1 MIAQEN
7 NDGFVRLIL
16 NQKAINDRYVP
27 LGLISADK
35 GYFSVLFKGYD
46 NKLDKEVAIKFFD
59 PSKRTENN
67 EYRLRCF
74 HRESELLEKF
84 RGKSNII
91 QLVNGVSNFEIVLKD
106 INSDIEIKNS
116 YEFIVL
122 ELAHSDF
129 EEYIYESTDDA
140 LNRLYCFRELCKA
153 VFRIH
158 KEGICHRD
166 LKPSNFLICKNGE
179 IKLSDLGTA
188 VILYDGHPMSLE
200 YTGPVGDLGYA
211 APELFCEIGIR
222 DSKAFAADIFSLGTI
237 LFEMFTKTPLTKKI
251 YDVNFLTSL
260 FDLKRHLAVVP
271 KINRLVLFNES
282 IDTLVSAHRLPDIFS
297 YNESIPNCIRNN
309 INKLYKDLS
318 HLNYQKRNVDP
329 ESIFRQIN
337 ICVILL
343 KNEKKEQ
350 IRRNQKRQ
358 MREKIIC

>member
-1 MIAQEN
+1 MIGQEN

-16 NQKAINDRYVP
+16 KQKQINNRYVP
-27 LGLISADK
+27 LGIISTDK

-46 NKLDKEVAIKFFD
+46 NQLNREVAIKFFD
-59 PSKRTENN
+59 PTKMTAKY

-84 RGKSNII
+84 RGTKNII
-91 QLVNGVSNFEIVLKD
+91 QLVDGLSNFEIVLKD
-106 INSDIEIKNS
+106 VNSDVEIKNS

-122 ELAHSDF
+122 ELAHSDL
-129 EEYIYESTDDA
+129 EEYIYESEDDA
-140 LNRLYCFRELCKA
+140 LTKLYCFRELCKA

-158 KEGICHRD
+158 REGICHRD
-166 LKPSNFLICKNGE
+166 LKPSNFLICENGE

-188 VILYDGHPMSLE
+188 VILYDNNPISSE

-251 YDVNFLTSL
+251 YDNQFITSL
-260 FDLKRHLAVVP
+260 IDLKRHLAIVP
-271 KINRLVLFNES
+271 KKNRLMLFNES
-282 IDTLVSAHRLPDIFS
+282 IDALVSAHRLPDIFS

-309 INKLYKDLS
+309 INRLYKELS
-318 HLNYQKRNVDP
+318 HLNYQKRIIDP
-329 ESIFRQIN
+329 ESILRQIN
-337 ICVILL
+337 ICEIILR
-343 KNEKKEQ
+343 NATKEQ
-350 IRRNQKRQ
+350 ARRKQKIQ